1 MAILPYDSVVWTEL
15 SLASANKTARTSYN
29 ILRGSAGATAQA
41 STGTVTA
48 TAPVVPTTPTVPTKP
63 VAGGSYTV
71 QSGDFL
77 GKIAESVF
85 GDATKWSNIYEAN
98 RGILKNPNDLQPGQ
112 VLTIPAV

>member
-1 MAILPYDSVVWTEL
+1 M
-15 SLASANKTARTSYN
+15 
-29 ILRGSAGATAQA
+29 
-41 STGTVTA
+41 TA

-71 QSGDFL
+71 QSGDYL
-77 GKIAESVF
+77 GKIAQSVY